1 MTRYFWPITTSVLSL
16 VISALLMMSPWTF
29 ALNLSGHSWGPATE
43 TFFWSGI
50 ALLMMSLMS
59 TMFWLIGLKR
69 GLAQNWQPA
78 PVDETKGPDQPSPRT
93 PEPVAS
99 QDDLWDQQLR
109 QLAQEVLRDIDPVQS
124 GVAPYNRRDSL

>member
-29 ALNLSGHSWGPATE
+29 ALNLSGHAWGPATE

-50 ALLMMSLMS
+50 ALLVISLMS

-78 PVDETKGPDQPSPRT
+78 PVDEIKAPDQPPPRT
-93 PEPVAS
+93 PESVAS

-124 GVAPYNRRDSL
+124 GVTPHNRRDS